1 MLTRAA
7 DHAVRMLALTIISTG
22 TPPRRDHLATT
33 NVGFI
38 GLGIM
43 GAPMAANLLK
53 AGFTVTVWN
62 RTPSRMGS
70 LVEAGA
76 RPAASPAE
84 VAAASEVSVSCV
96 TNSAD
101 VQAIALGKGGVIEGA
116 NPGSVYIDCS
126 TIAPQVA
133 RTVAAELA
141 GKGIAMLDAPV
152 SGGDVGAKAGTLAI
166 MVGGEAETFDRCLP
180 VLQAMGKTIVHV
192 GPNGAGQ
199 VVKLCNQVAGGLNL
213 LAAAE
218 AVNLARRSGVDPAKM
233 LEVVSAGAAGS
244 WMLTNLG
251 PRAVAGDYA
260 PGFMVDLM
268 QKDLRLVLDAA
279 NESHTPLPG
288 TALVSQLFQSIQAE
302 GRGTDGT
309 QSLVDAIAKLAR

>member
-1 MLTRAA
+1 MTPI
-7 DHAVRMLALTIISTG
+7 HAGGKAMTIK
-22 TPPRRDHLATT
+22 

-43 GAPMAANLLK
+43 GAPMAASLLK
-53 AGFTVTVWN
+53 AGFTVTIWN
-62 RTPSRMGS
+62 RSPSRTKP

-76 RPAASPAE
+76 NQADSPAK
-84 VAAASEVSVSCV
+84 VAAVSDVTLSCV
-96 TNSAD
+96 TNSGD
-101 VQAIALGKGGVIEGA
+101 VEEVALGPGGVIEGA
-116 NPGSVYIDCS
+116 KAGSVYVDCS
-126 TIAPQVA
+126 TISPETARKVA
-133 RTVAAELA
+133 ETLA
-141 GKGIAMLDAPV
+141 KRDVAMLDAPV

-166 MVGGEAETFDRCLP
+166 MVGGEAATFARCLP
-180 VLQAMGKTIVHV
+180 VLEAMGKTIVHV

-199 VVKLCNQVAGGLNL
+199 VVKLCNQIAGGLNL

-218 AVNLARRSGVDPAKM
+218 AIALARRAGVDPSKM

-244 WMLTNLG
+244 WMLSNLA
-251 PRAVAGDYA
+251 PRAVNGDYA

-279 NESHTPLPG
+279 NDTHTPLPG

-309 QSLVDAIAKLAR
+309 QSLVDVLMKLSR

>member
-1 MLTRAA
+1 MSVKR
-7 DHAVRMLALTIISTG
+7 
-22 TPPRRDHLATT
+22 
-33 NVGFI
+33 VGFI

-53 AGFTVTVWN
+53 AGFELTVWN
-62 RTPSRMGS
+62 RSPSRTKP
-70 LVEAGA
+70 LLKAGA
-76 RPAASPAE
+76 RGEESPAK
-84 VAAASEVSVSCV
+84 VAAASEVTLSCV
-96 TNSAD
+96 TNSGD
-101 VQAIALGKGGVIEGA
+101 VEEVALGPEGVIHGA
-116 NPGSVYIDCS
+116 KPGSVYIDCS
-126 TIAPQVA
+126 TISPDTARKVA
-133 RTVAAELA
+133 RELA
-141 GKGIAMLDAPV
+141 ERQVSMLDAPV
-152 SGGDVGAKAGTLAI
+152 SGGDVGAIAGTLAI
-166 MVGGEAETFDRCLP
+166 MAGGEAAVFERCLP
-180 VLQAMGKTIVHV
+180 VFQAMGKTIVHV
-192 GPNGAGQ
+192 GPAGAGQ

-244 WMLTNLG
+244 WMLSNLA
-251 PRAVAGDYA
+251 PRAVKGDYA

-279 NESHTPLPG
+279 NETHTPLPG

-309 QSLVDAIAKLAR
+309 QSLVDAIAKLSR

>member
-1 MLTRAA
+1 MAITR
-7 DHAVRMLALTIISTG
+7 
-22 TPPRRDHLATT
+22 
-33 NVGFI
+33 VGFI

-43 GAPMAANLLK
+43 GAPMAANLLN
-53 AGFTVTVWN
+53 AGFEVTVWN
-62 RTPSRMGS
+62 RSPSRTKP
-70 LVEAGA
+70 LIDAGA
-76 RPAASPAE
+76 KGVESPAA
-84 VAAASEVSVSCV
+84 VAAVSEVTLSCV

-101 VQAIALGKGGVIEGA
+101 VEEVALGPAGVIHGA
-116 NPGSVYIDCS
+116 TPGSVYIDCS
-126 TIAPQVA
+126 TIAPETARKVA
-133 RTVAAELA
+133 EQLGR
-141 GKGIAMLDAPV
+141 KQIDMLDAPV

-166 MVGGEAETFDRCLP
+166 MVGGPVEVFERCRP
-180 VLQAMGKTIVHV
+180 IFEAMGKTIVHV
-192 GPNGAGQ
+192 GPSGAGQ

-218 AVNLARRSGVDPAKM
+218 AINLARRSDVDPAKM

-251 PRAVAGDYA
+251 PRAVNRDYA

-279 NESHTPLPG
+279 FDTRTPLPG

-309 QSLVDAIAKLAR
+309 QAIVDAIEKLAR